1 MKPLLALLAWLLVT
15 PSLAQEPSLESIA
28 MRYITAETYCEKG
41 KLSRRFDKSSPLQEV
56 PYERCSHRD
65 GRFRI
70 VEENIVSWSDGKQKH
85 HRFFFYN
92 KFYQQSSLDEDDGIT
107 YGLYRNRSQI
117 VPVVRL
123 RHYVIDARELT
134 EAGRRAKYLQS
145 FKPAAALSGE
155 QHLVFERTD
164 PYYKTQVERVW
175 VRNSDKAIVKYEL
188 LSGDMVMRKAEVSR
202 AEFDRPLGPAEL
214 SFSPPLYARLSPQSN
229 PQGFI
234 ALLAIAV
241 LLAGF
246 GVWGRAFSRAEDPDD
261 VVHYRGRAWR
271 FLLWAFLGTVA
282 LLAALTAATWGGSG
296 HPPAIA
302 YVMVLAVFAA
312 IGFGLAALFVLASY
326 PMQWWL
332 GKRPP
337 A

>member
-1 MKPLLALLAWLLVT
+1 M
-15 PSLAQEPSLESIA
+15 
-28 MRYITAETYCEKG
+28 
-41 KLSRRFDKSSPLQEV
+41 
-56 PYERCSHRD
+56 
-65 GRFRI
+65 
-70 VEENIVSWSDGKQKH
+70 
-85 HRFFFYN
+85 
-92 KFYQQSSLDEDDGIT
+92 
-107 YGLYRNRSQI
+107 
-117 VPVVRL
+117 
-123 RHYVIDARELT
+123 
-134 EAGRRAKYLQS
+134 
-145 FKPAAALSGE
+145 
-155 QHLVFERTD
+155 
-164 PYYKTQVERVW
+164 
-175 VRNSDKAIVKYEL
+175 
-188 LSGDMVMRKAEVSR
+188 
-202 AEFDRPLGPAEL
+202 
-214 SFSPPLYARLSPQSN
+214 
-229 PQGFI
+229 
-234 ALLAIAV
+234 LAIAV

-312 IGFGLAALFVLASY
+312 IGFGLAAAFVLASY